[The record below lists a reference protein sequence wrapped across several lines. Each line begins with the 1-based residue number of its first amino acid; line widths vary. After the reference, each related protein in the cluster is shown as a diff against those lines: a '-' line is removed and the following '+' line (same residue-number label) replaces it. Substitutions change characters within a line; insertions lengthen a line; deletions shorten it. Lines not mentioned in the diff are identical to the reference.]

1 MTDSNATLATSHD
14 APSYDVPS
22 HDAPSHDTASPGAP
36 GHAPSIF
43 AGGPARPAEPTTRGG
58 TGIVM
63 LNMGGPETLEDV
75 GPFLESLFE
84 DRELLQLPLQDTLGR
99 FIARR
104 RTPKVRGLYEAIG
117 GGSPILRWTEAQGR
131 GMCAQLDRISPETAP
146 HRFYVAFRYTAPSAE
161 QALKAMQA
169 DGVERAIAFSQYPQW
184 SCTTSG
190 SSLNDLW
197 RTASRLQMSKAF
209 RWSIIDRW
217 PTHPAFIEAMAE
229 TVWEGLEQFE
239 PAVRDDV
246 VLLFSAHSLPIKV
259 IEKGDA
265 YPQEM
270 GASVDRV
277 MKHLGEHRGVR
288 NRFILAY
295 QSEVG
300 PVSWLGPSTEEVIRR
315 FPALG
320 YDKVLVVPIAF
331 TSDHI
336 ETLSEIDL
344 EYGELAE
351 EVGLHHF
358 KRAPALNDRPR
369 FIAALA
375 EIVRDHLNAGELH
388 SVQYGLR
395 CAGCE
400 NPMCRSLPSPA
411 HPAHPAHAT
420 HPAHLAHPSRAAQS
434 ATREG

>member
-1 MTDSNATLATSHD
+1 
-14 APSYDVPS
+14 
-22 HDAPSHDTASPGAP
+22 
-36 GHAPSIF
+36 
-43 AGGPARPAEPTTRGG
+43 
-58 TGIVM
+58 M
-63 LNMGGPETLEDV
+63 LNMGGPETLDDV
-75 GPFLESLFE
+75 GPFLESLFD

-99 FIARR
+99 LIAKR

-117 GGSPILRWTEAQGR
+117 GGSPILRWTETQGE
-131 GMCAQLDRISPETAP
+131 GMCAHLDRISPDTAP
-146 HRFYVAFRYTAPSAE
+146 HRFYVAFRYTAPTAE
-161 QALKAMQA
+161 DALRAMAA

-197 RTASRLQMSKAF
+197 RSASRLKMSKSF
-209 RWSIIDRW
+209 EWSIIDRW

-229 TVWEGLEQFE
+229 TVADGLEQFD
-239 PAVRDDV
+239 PDIRDEV

-277 MKHLGEHRGVR
+277 MERLGVK
-288 NRFILAY
+288 NRFLLAY

-315 FPALG
+315 FPKLG

-358 KRAPALNDRPR
+358 KRAPALNARPR
-369 FIAALA
+369 FIEALA
-375 EIVRDHLNAGELH
+375 QIVRDHLESGEPH
-388 SVQYGLR
+388 SPQYLLR

-411 HPAHPAHAT
+411 ITGVRGSGA
-420 HPAHLAHPSRAAQS
+420 
-434 ATREG
+434 